1 MIKIYNININFDLY
15 DIVIKSLI
23 IMRNLSEIFIIF
35 FNKIN
40 INLKNVTWK
49 HLFGKKFHLW
59 YSRVNRNMKR
69 IVFSITVES

>member
-23 IMRNLSEIFIIF
+23 IMRNLSEIF

-40 INLKNVTWK
+40 INLKNVT
-49 HLFGKKFHLW
+49 
-59 YSRVNRNMKR
+59 
-69 IVFSITVES
+69 

>member
-23 IMRNLSEIFIIF
+23 IMRNLSKIFIIF

-40 INLKNVTWK
+40 INLKNVT
-49 HLFGKKFHLW
+49 
-59 YSRVNRNMKR
+59 
-69 IVFSITVES
+69 

>member
-15 DIVIKSLI
+15 DIVIKSL

-40 INLKNVTWK
+40 INLKNVT
-49 HLFGKKFHLW
+49 
-59 YSRVNRNMKR
+59 
-69 IVFSITVES
+69 

>member
-15 DIVIKSLI
+15 DIVIESLI

-40 INLKNVTWK
+40 INLKNVT
-49 HLFGKKFHLW
+49 
-59 YSRVNRNMKR
+59 
-69 IVFSITVES
+69 

>member
-1 MIKIYNININFDLY
+1 MIKIYNINFDLY

-40 INLKNVTWK
+40 INLKNVT
-49 HLFGKKFHLW
+49 
-59 YSRVNRNMKR
+59 
-69 IVFSITVES
+69 